1 MTDSV
6 RYVVADDVA
15 TITMN
20 RPERRN
26 AFSVEMG
33 DGLLDAFE
41 RAEADQ
47 DVRAIVLTGAGGN
60 FSVGRDNCEA
70 SNNPQPQPLSP
81 TALRTKL
88 MRFTRLVTFMYEM
101 NTPTVAEIRG
111 GCAGAGFSLAMGCD
125 FRFASSDAVMNTAF
139 INVAFAGDLGC
150 SWLLTRIVGPTRA
163 RELMMLSPK
172 LRGAQLEEYGLASA
186 VLPPEQLGDT
196 VRKTALQLA
205 RSAPVAMAA
214 TRRNLQAALTMSLG
228 DYHAP
233 EADQL
238 GRCAASPDAKE
249 ARVAFLE
256 KRAPRFGRSAKRA
269 AS

>member
-1 MTDSV
+1 MTDTV
-6 RYVVADDVA
+6 RYSVADDIA

-33 DGLLDAFE
+33 DGLLNAFE

-47 DVRAIVLTGAGGN
+47 NVRAIILTGAGGN
-60 FSVGRDNCEA
+60 FSVGRDNSEG
-70 SNNPQPQPLSP
+70 SNDPQPRPVNPS
-81 TALRTKL
+81 ALRTKL

-101 NTPTVAEIRG
+101 NTPTIAELRG

-125 FRFASSDAVMNTAF
+125 FRYASTDAVVNTAF
-139 INVAFAGDLGC
+139 INVAFAGDLGSC
-150 SWLLTRIVGPTRA
+150 WLLTHAVGPTRA

-172 LRGAQLEEYGLASA
+172 LRGPQIKEYGIASVVA
-186 VLPPEQLGDT
+186 PPEELSAA
-196 VRKTALQLA
+196 VRATALQLA
-205 RSAPVAMAA
+205 RSAPVALAA

-228 DYHAP
+228 DYLP
-233 EADQL
+233 QEADQL
-238 GRCAASPDAKE
+238 VRCAASQDAEE
-249 ARVAFLE
+249 ARLAFIE
-256 KRAPRFGRSAKRA
+256 KRPPQFGRHLRA